1 MRPPER
7 QFGRMDEDDADQEAL
22 ARQRAEAL
30 RASLPPVK
38 RDGVVQVGRAR
49 FSVYSGEA
57 ALEMRRREAESKRLR
72 EGRR

>member
-1 MRPPER
+1 MD
-7 QFGRMDEDDADQEAL
+7 RMDEDEADQHAA

-38 RDGVVQVGRAR
+38 RDGVVEVGRAR
-49 FSVYSGEA
+49 FSVYLGEGA
-57 ALEMRRREAESKRLR
+57 VEMRRREAELKRVR